1 MTFFLAGVS
10 LGIAAGVSPGPL
22 MTLVMTRTLA
32 RGLGAGLRVAIAP
45 LLTDLPIIVASLFFF
60 GMLSPLLAMLL
71 SIAGGCFV
79 LFLAWETWRAARRAT
94 LVDGQ
99 YAASVAASDDIW
111 RGVLVN
117 FLSPHPWLFWMTVAA
132 PILTRAWQSSALAAL
147 GFLVGFYG
155 LLVGGKVLLALAVA
169 GGRRFLTD
177 VWYRRLLAASALLLA
192 IFGLLLLWQ
201 VAASFVG

>member
-1 MTFFLAGVS
+1 MTFLFAGVS
-10 LGIAAGVSPGPL
+10 LGLAAGVSPGPL
-22 MTLVMTRTLA
+22 MTLVITRTLA
-32 RGLGAGLRVAIAP
+32 RGFGAGLRVAIAP
-45 LLTDLPIIVASLFFF
+45 LLTDLPIIVISLLFFSI
-60 GMLSPLLAMLL
+60 LPPLLETILTVT
-71 SIAGGCFV
+71 GGCFV
-79 LFLAWETWRAARRAT
+79 LYLAWETLREARHAT
-94 LVDGQ
+94 LIDSHG
-99 YAASVAASDDIW
+99 ASPAAASDDIW

-132 PILTRAWQSSALAAL
+132 PILTNAWRTSALAAL

-177 VWYRRLLAASALLLA
+177 AWYRRLLAASGLLLA

-201 VAASFVG
+201 VVAPLVG